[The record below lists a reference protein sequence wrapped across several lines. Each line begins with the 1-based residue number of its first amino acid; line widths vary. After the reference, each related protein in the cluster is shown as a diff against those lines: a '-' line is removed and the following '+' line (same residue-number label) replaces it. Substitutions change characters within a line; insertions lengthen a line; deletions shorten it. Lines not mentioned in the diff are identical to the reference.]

1 MFEWE
6 RREGRRTKKEKQEE
20 RLFFFIWLLSKFL
33 QCPGLG
39 WSELRRWGGDPG
51 LPRGCE
57 DPSRCCL
64 LGCALAESWNRDWRK
79 DSTCCPLT
87 QGTSVPGGVLAT
99 KAQHAVLTICFGG
112 RRRSNEITMFLFV
125 TRKSLILSISMRS
138 SKSHWLCLLVSDLLM
153 QRNERGT
160 LLSVNCLTLETK

>member
-1 MFEWE
+1 MREKRGKE
-6 RREGRRTKKEKQEE
+6 DKERKARREAFFFYLITIQIPAESRTGLIWTQKVGRRSRAPTWVWGSQSLLPPRVCTGRKLESGLEKG
-20 RLFFFIWLLSKFL
+20 FHLLS
-33 QCPGLG
+33 
-39 WSELRRWGGDPG
+39 SD
-51 LPRGCE
+51 
-57 DPSRCCL
+57 
-64 LGCALAESWNRDWRK
+64 
-79 DSTCCPLT
+79 T
-87 QGTSVPGGVLAT
+87 GTSVPCGVLAT

-125 TRKSLILSISMRS
+125 TRKSLILSISIRS